1 MKKLMMALGACV
13 CALGAWANTYYV
25 TPDGTGDGSDWA
37 NAFGSLQAALAAATE
52 EGDEIRVKQGDYT
65 MTAET
70 TIASHPGL
78 TIRGGYT
85 GDGETR
91 EGRSNFLRD
100 AASTDYFRLFSVTGS
115 TVAFDGIGFL
125 NGKFSGAVKG
135 ILGLGVCLQTS
146 CNATFTNCLFK
157 NNGVYNINNYGGGNP
172 SYGGAL
178 YTDGG
183 SLTIADCDFDGNYIN
198 TASGCNQNGWG
209 GALYAKSTVLSVART
224 RFAKN
229 INNTQH
235 NRKSVGGAVALD
247 SCNSALFDSCR
258 FETNS
263 VFRGGYNSGFSD
275 MPAGGAVYTYSCSDV
290 TIRDSTAIGGHV
302 SNAYF
307 PAGAQSC
314 LGSGM
319 IFYFENSSAAIVR
332 TVLYNRGYSDPNK
345 TSADR
350 SYASLVD
357 FRCEDTKSGTLS
369 LTNVLMVA
377 GNYGWCLGC
386 CGEKAVIDAVNC
398 TLTGVQKGKDA
409 ARTYTAYTQYSG
421 TATFRNCLFWDNAD
435 GATYKLTG
443 AEPTLVGCTTDI
455 DPLWGDTTY
464 CHPQSAA
471 GRYDGGW
478 FTGGEWVTTDETTS
492 PTIDA
497 GDATMSAGSEPQ
509 PNAHRVNVGYDA
521 GSEVASKSVLGSD
534 PVVSPDVLKVFSYPT
549 ITIFEDGATV
559 KGEVASTGGGAN
571 PTVTVVWDTA
581 DRGTTKGSWAN
592 SEELGAFAT
601 WDLAAYT
608 ITGASGEVFYRFL
621 ATNEKGTA
629 WSDPVRSF
637 VTAKKPTAA
646 YATPSVQHVLRTCA
660 RVCATMTDD
669 GGSEATARV
678 VWYPTDDPTDVR
690 TNACQGGAV
699 LSVGAASV
707 DLTGLASGTSYTCRF
722 EFTNG
727 AGTLALAE
735 QVFSTKSATEPICLC
750 VGPAPAGTDDGSS
763 WANVVDLAT
772 ALDCAMSCPGD
783 EIRLLTGEYEV
794 AASVVLDKCTNVVFR
809 GGYAGEGDA
818 RDGRSVLYRNTLGL
832 EFRLFEVTAST
843 VTFDGIGFKDGT
855 LNTSGALGQAVRLQ
869 SSCTAVF
876 TNCLFKNSG
885 YNGNNSNADAYGG
898 AIYTDGGALTVA
910 GCDYEDNHI
919 GPSSDN
925 GQNVK
930 GWGGAIYATATTVSI
945 CDSRFNKNYTG
956 TAHNRLLGGGA
967 LALISCPTVLIDG
980 CVFDGNFTRR
990 NLYTPSFTDTA
1001 FGGSAYMKS
1010 CPSVIVRNCILKNG
1024 YTQNSSL
1031 AAADLAYAGCGHE
1044 FYLYDCT
1051 AEISR
1056 TVFYSRGLPAKNGY
1070 SGLVDVRDTALA
1082 MTNVLLVA
1090 GDQGWCLGTHGASTV
1105 DAVNCT
1111 FTGVKQPDAATR
1123 PGTAFAQ
1130 SAGSA
1135 TFRNCIFWDNFGG
1148 AWAKYAGNDPT
1159 LVDCMTATDPE
1170 WGDEVFCHPVSQA
1183 GRYDGGWFTNGT
1195 WVATDTAT
1203 SPAVDRIPGFA
1214 KLATEPQPN
1223 GGHVNAGYDGNSEVA
1238 SKSVL
1243 GTNPVVTEGT
1253 LAVYSYPD
1261 TQESPDGVTV
1271 YGDVAALSA
1280 GETAADVWL
1289 VYDSEDRGTSA
1300 KEDWAHVVPCGS
1312 YEPWALVT
1320 ADISSFVGKV
1330 YYRFVAQDGQATAWG
1345 DPVREFVRA
1354 ARPTVAYDTDAHPFT
1369 HVYRTS
1375 ARVHFE
1381 LVSDGGA
1388 AATAWATVAPT
1399 ADPSAAVDF
1408 PVGEGTL
1415 AAGKYAAVM
1424 TGLNPGTEYTVTVTV
1439 RNSVGDAVTEPKVF
1453 TTPAVETKMS
1463 VCVAPTAAGYGD
1475 GTGWA
1480 NATTLTD
1487 AITAVALGSGDEILL
1502 QSGTYAMFG
1511 FVLNQ
1516 MTNLTVRGGYDAS
1529 GTPYAGETVLT
1540 TEGLLT
1546 PTTDK
1551 RFFIAHHSKV
1561 TLDNLT
1567 FTKGTNLDGSDLFGQ
1582 ALGVKDSSDVTVT
1595 NCVFRQ
1601 NGLDSATGFEF
1612 TSFYGG
1618 AIAVSGG
1625 RLTVADSTFSGNRL
1639 MGGGQNMQPYGG
1651 AISATGNA
1659 VVSVTGCTFDQNHV
1673 QMVHARAGGG
1683 GALFFGSGVQATVES
1698 CLFTTNYVR
1707 TDSGNNIYWPQEH
1720 YGPYGGSIYASSA
1733 TLRLKDLRIVGGWA
1747 ANGHSKELG
1756 LEWGGTFYFT
1766 GGTVSGENI
1775 AIYDA
1780 GGTGL
1785 PDTCAASQVATGSI
1799 AVNGGTV
1806 ALTNVLHA
1814 GSRHGACVAHRDGTL
1829 ELVNCT
1835 FVDAKGLSNSPVCG
1849 YLQYTSAT
1857 SGSATMKN
1865 CIFWNNQ
1872 GGFRNLVNDKITLD
1886 VSYSDIEGEAD
1897 AAKHVISAD
1906 PLLYAPTKARAYHL
1920 RAGSPCA
1927 GTGDATGWPVG
1938 ATDLDGKPR
1947 TRGSTIDMGCYSY
1960 NVPGFMLMLK

>member
-1 MKKLMMALGACV
+1 MKKLMMAMIAV
-13 CALGAWANTYYV
+13 CAALGAMANTYYV

-70 TIASHPGL
+70 AIASHPGL

-125 NGKFSGAVKG
+125 NGKFNVDASGA
-135 ILGLGVCLQTS
+135 LGLAVCLKTS
-146 CNATFTNCLFK
+146 CNATFTNCLFR
-157 NNGVYNINNYGGGNP
+157 NNGLVKLVNNSN
-172 SYGGAL
+172 SVYGGAL

-183 SLTIADCDFDGNYIN
+183 TLAIADCEFDSNYISY
-198 TASGCNQNGWG
+198 SGSNNHSGLG
-209 GALYAKSTVLSVART
+209 GALYAKSAALSVVRT
-224 RFAKN
+224 RFVKN
-229 INNTQH
+229 YNNTAH
-235 NRKSVGGAVALD
+235 NRATGGGAIAINACNNALI
-247 SCNSALFDSCR
+247 DSCR
-258 FETNS
+258 FETNT
-263 VFRGGYNSGFSD
+263 VYRGSYNSSLTD
-275 MPAGGAVYTYSCSDV
+275 LSSGGTIHVASSSGV
-290 TIRDSTAIGGHV
+290 TIRDCEIIGSHV
-302 SNAYF
+302 SNGHYTPGDPLYCF
-307 PAGAQSC
+307 GCGQ
-314 LGSGM
+314 M
-319 IFYFENSSAAIVR
+319 IFFKDSSASVVR
-332 TVLYNRGYSDPNK
+332 TVLYNRDYPANGS
-345 TSADR
+345 TS
-350 SYASLVD
+350 SLVD
-357 FRCEDTKSGTLS
+357 FYCSGTTSGTLS

-377 GNYGWCLGC
+377 GKQGCCLGC
-386 CGEKAVIDAVNC
+386 YGDKAVIDAENC
-398 TLTGVQKGKDA
+398 TLTGV
-409 ARTYTAYTQYSG
+409 RTVAQRNNTGYSQFSG
-421 TATFRNCLFWDNAD
+421 TATFRNCLFWDNVD
-435 GATYKLTG
+435 GAIYVLKG
-443 AEPTLVGCTTDI
+443 AEPQLVNCTTDV

-464 CHPQSAA
+464 CHPASRA

-478 FTGGEWVTTDETTS
+478 FTGGEWVTTDEATS
-492 PTIDA
+492 PTVDA
-497 GDATMSAGSEPQ
+497 GVPTMSVGAEPQ
-509 PNAHRVNVGYDA
+509 PNGRLVNIGYD
-521 GSEVASKSVLGSD
+521 GGTEVASKADLGSD
-534 PVVSPDVLKVFSYPT
+534 PVVTDDVLKVFAYPAT
-549 ITIFEDGATV
+549 GIGADGATV
-559 KGEVASTGGGAN
+559 KADVASTGGGAD

-581 DRGTTKGSWAN
+581 DRGASSVGAWGN
-592 SEELGAFAT
+592 SATLDGTFAP
-601 WDLAAYT
+601 WNLASYA
-608 ITGASGEVFYRFL
+608 ITGATGPTVYYRVV
-621 ATNEKGTA
+621 ASNEKGSA
-629 WSDPVRSF
+629 WSDPVKTFKLGSRPTIAYGDVRRIF
-637 VTAKKPTAA
+637 RTTAQPTAI
-646 YATPSVQHVLRTCA
+646 L
-660 RVCATMTDD
+660 TDD
-669 GGSEATARV
+669 GESETVLKLA
-678 VWYPTDDPTDVR
+678 WWPTDDPTQAV
-690 TNACQGGAV
+690 TNEYNAGEAV
-699 LSVGAASV
+699 AVGTTV
-707 DLTGLASGTSYTCRF
+707 DWTLTGLAPGASYTYQVIAVNVTG
-722 EFTNG
+722 ETVLDAQTFTTRTDD
-727 AGTLALAE
+727 AA
-735 QVFSTKSATEPICLC
+735 VFC
-750 VGPAPAGTDDGSS
+750 VGPEAGLGDGSS
-763 WANVVDLAT
+763 WANAADFVRTFANAT
-772 ALDCAMSCPGD
+772 GTND
-783 EIRLLTGEYEV
+783 EIRLLAGDYLINDTITLADHGGL
-794 AASVVLDKCTNVVFR
+794 VLR
-809 GGYAGEGDA
+809 GGYTGEGEA
-818 RDGRSVLYRNTLGL
+818 REGRSVICRNTKLV
-832 EFRLFEVTAST
+832 EFRLFDVTAST
-843 VTFDGIGFKDGT
+843 VTFDGVGFKDGT
-855 LNTSGALGQAVRLQ
+855 LGTSGALGQAVRLQ
-869 SSCTAVF
+869 SSCTALF
-876 TNCLFKNSG
+876 TNCLFKNNG
-885 YNGNNSNADAYGG
+885 YNYNNCNAKTMGG
-898 AIYTDGGALTVA
+898 AIYTSGGSLTVD
-910 GCDYEDNHI
+910 GCTFEDNSVFFS
-919 GPSSDN
+919 G
-925 GQNVK
+925 GGNVL
-930 GWGGAIYATATTVSI
+930 GWGGAIYATGAAVTIRDTGLYR
-945 CDSRFNKNYTG
+945 SRTG
-956 TAHNRLLGGGA
+956 TAHNRYLGGGA
-967 LALISCPTVLIDG
+967 LAFFSCPTVLIDG
-980 CVFDGNFTRR
+980 CVFDGNYTYRTT
-990 NLYTPSFTDTA
+990 YTPTLTDSA
-1001 FGGSAYMKS
+1001 FGGSAYMES
-1010 CPSVIVRNCILKNG
+1010 CPSVIVRNCVVKNG

-1031 AAADLAYAGCGHE
+1031 AAADLLYAGCGHE
-1044 FYLYDCT
+1044 FYLYKCA

-1056 TVFYSRGLPAKNGY
+1056 TVFYSRGLAAKNAY

-1082 MTNVLLVA
+1082 MTNVLMVA
-1090 GDQGWCLGTHGASTV
+1090 GDQGWCLGTHGESTV

-1111 FTGVKQPDAATR
+1111 FTGVKQPDAGAR
-1123 PGTAFAQ
+1123 PGSAFAQ

-1159 LVDCMTATDPE
+1159 LVDCMTSTDPQ
-1170 WGDEVFCHPVSQA
+1170 WGDEVFCHPVSRA

-1195 WVATDTAT
+1195 WVATDVAT

-1223 GGHVNAGYDGNSEVA
+1223 GGHVNAGYDGNTEVA
-1238 SKSVL
+1238 SKSSL

-1289 VYDSEDRGTSA
+1289 VYDSEDLGTSA

-1330 YYRFVAQDGQATAWG
+1330 YYRFVAQDGQATAWS

-1408 PVGEGTL
+1408 PVGEGGL
-1415 AAGKYAAVM
+1415 AAGKYVAVM

-1439 RNSVGDAVTEPKVF
+1439 RNSVGDAVTEPKTF

-1480 NATTLTD
+1480 NATTLAD

-1540 TEGLLT
+1540 TEGIVS

-1551 RFFIAHHSKV
+1551 RFIVVRHSEV

-1567 FTKGTNLDGSDLFGQ
+1567 FTKGTNLDTSDLYGQ
-1582 ALGVKDSSDVTVT
+1582 ALGVKDESDVTVT

-1601 NGLDSATGFEF
+1601 NGIDSVGTEMGA
-1612 TSFYGG
+1612 FYGG

-1625 RLTVADSTFSGNRL
+1625 QLTVADSVFSGNRL
-1639 MGGGQNMQPYGG
+1639 MGGYQNIQPYGG
-1651 AISATGNA
+1651 AIAASGNA
-1659 VVSVTGCTFDQNHV
+1659 VVSVMGCTFDQNHV
-1673 QMVHARAGGG
+1673 QMTHARAGGG

-1698 CLFTTNYVR
+1698 CLFTTNYAR
-1707 TDSGNNIYWPQEH
+1707 TSSGNDVYWPQDG
-1720 YGPYGGSIYASSA
+1720 YGPYGGAIYASSA
-1733 TLRLKDLRIVGGWA
+1733 TLRLKDLKIVGGWA
-1747 ANGHSKELG
+1747 VHGHNKDTG
-1756 LEWGGTFYFT
+1756 FDRGGTFYFT
-1766 GGTVSGENI
+1766 GSTVAGENI
-1775 AIYDA
+1775 AVYDA
-1780 GGTGL
+1780 GANGLADNSSAGKYSTG
-1785 PDTCAASQVATGSI
+1785 AI

-1806 ALTNVLHA
+1806 ALTNVLFA
-1814 GSRHGACVAHRDGTL
+1814 AARHGACIAHMGGTL
-1829 ELVNCT
+1829 ELVNAT
-1835 FVDAKGLSNSPVCG
+1835 VVDSRGLYTDSPVCG
-1849 YLQYTSAT
+1849 YLQYTGAT
-1857 SGSATMKN
+1857 SGAATMKN

-1927 GTGDATGWPVG
+1927 GTGDGTGWPAD